1 MFAKIKLNEVL
12 LVTYSPCTR
21 ESQSDFSN
29 QVVSGLKSSS
39 ETSSPRRGEL
49 QEAQLLPQLP
59 DPAPAFQRPFS
70 RVFSSEEHAV
80 N

>member
-1 MFAKIKLNEVL
+1 MFAKIKLNKVL
-12 LVTYSPCTR
+12 LVTYSPCTC
-21 ESQSDFSN
+21 ESLSDFSN
-29 QVVSGLKSSS
+29 QVASGLKSSS
-39 ETSSPRRGEL
+39 ESSSPGRGEL

-59 DPAPAFQRPFS
+59 QPTPAFQSPFS